1 MPHLWY
7 LSADFQLFVVAVA
20 VIQTFRTVLID
31 TLTQY
36 YELPFYHAVCF
47 FSGCMTFAFVEQY
60 GKATI
65 SKLDWNIN
73 GERASETKRMV
84 TAFIDRILWSVCI
97 AWFWF
102 TCTTGRGGFVN
113 RFLSWNGFVPLGRL
127 SFGVYLIHL
136 PFYNLMHRISRERR
150 FFSHFVLVSNCF
162 VVLVWSYI
170 LSFILAIACELPTAH
185 LEKLVFV
192 QETKKGGGTTEEPQR
207 QHQVMEEVT
216 GNIPVISI
224 NQHTPKNY
232 FT

>member
-1 MPHLWY
+1 METDEYCSLGKKALRRSVDRQEPNGASTADRKHLRTTFEKTIQALLWCIA
-7 LSADFQLFVVAVA
+7 LSCGL
-20 VIQTFRTVLID
+20 
-31 TLTQY
+31 
-36 YELPFYHAVCF
+36 
-47 FSGCMTFAFVEQY
+47 GCVFM
-60 GKATI
+60 
-65 SKLDWNIN
+65 KLDWNIN

-170 LSFILAIACELPTAH
+170 LSYILCVTCELPTAH

-192 QETKKGGGTTEEPQR
+192 RDPKKGDGTMKEPQK
-207 QHQVMEEVT
+207 QQQVMGEDVA
-216 GNIPVISI
+216 NITVVSI
-224 NQHTPKNY
+224 NQGTSKNCCDQG
-232 FT
+232 